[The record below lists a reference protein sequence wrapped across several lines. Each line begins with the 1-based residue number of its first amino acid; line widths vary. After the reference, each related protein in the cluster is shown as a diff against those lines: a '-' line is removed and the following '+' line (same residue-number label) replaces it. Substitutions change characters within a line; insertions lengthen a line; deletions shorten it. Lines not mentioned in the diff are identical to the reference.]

1 VEATVEETPLSQQ
14 GQAYAQAYFDVI
26 QSGGTEEEAQRAG
39 DRAFDE
45 TVAQEISPPDLS
57 GRLADEVLGDV
68 SGLGVDR
75 PAYETGRGTVFED
88 VTRPSGEG
96 VASVDLLQEEPLG
109 PPPAGFTGPSLPPT
123 PGDVDDDRADQMFEW
138 AAGNVPA
145 RQGAWQVDEQG
156 RVFTIDERGVR
167 MSPSGIALDP
177 EQVAGDLA
185 AAQAAEEL
193 AAPVDIDDSGAGGV
207 NFDAFGFNENRD
219 YSGGEG
225 GEGATDTTTLAGT
238 ESSTLADVI
247 TALRS
252 GNFSDALNT
261 LREVTAPA
269 PPPEPAGPPIPSNV
283 VGTGAGGILVDNEGN
298 PVLSTSY
305 GLPGEYVAGTPELPS
320 ELLEL
325 AAQARGMT
333 VDQLRNE
340 IDIAASN
347 GEMIGTTGLD
357 RQSLEALQQAGY
369 GGRDV
374 GSGSQTVDQALASMQ
389 TNEFLT
395 EYLPT
400 IIGALGPPGTGAVL
414 SGINTISRLLSGQTT
429 PGQAITTE
437 LLGALAR
444 KFGTSPTVLTN
455 ILDGKFGDAAANQT
469 KSLIYETL
477 AKESGVDGSVL
488 GIAARELGITDV
500 INPLAAEVDRAVTD
514 VVPDQGFG
522 LPGQVA
528 LGIDTVLDPVQ
539 EAITSGLGGLGDVLQ
554 EAGQGIASGIGT
566 VTTGVGD
573 LIGNLV
579 DAITGGGTDTVVDES
594 GVGGVDDP
602 TEFEFKED
610 RVYPG
615 DGSVGLPGE
624 ELGEG
629 HTHRR

>member
-1 VEATVEETPLSQQ
+1 
-14 GQAYAQAYFDVI
+14 
-26 QSGGTEEEAQRAG
+26 
-39 DRAFDE
+39 
-45 TVAQEISPPDLS
+45 
-57 GRLADEVLGDV
+57 
-68 SGLGVDR
+68 
-75 PAYETGRGTVFED
+75 
-88 VTRPSGEG
+88 
-96 VASVDLLQEEPLG
+96 
-109 PPPAGFTGPSLPPT
+109 
-123 PGDVDDDRADQMFEW
+123 
-138 AAGNVPA
+138 
-145 RQGAWQVDEQG
+145 
-156 RVFTIDERGVR
+156 

-185 AAQAAEEL
+185 DAQAAE
-193 AAPVDIDDSGAGGV
+193 ACCAVGIDDSGAGGV

-219 YSGGEG
+219 YGSGEG

-247 TALRS
+247 AALRS
-252 GNFSDALNT
+252 GNLSDALNT

-325 AAQARGMT
+325 AAQARKIT

-369 GGRDV
+369 GGKDV

-477 AKESGVDGSVL
+477 AKESGVTGPCWALRLGNLGS
-488 GIAARELGITDV
+488 RT
-500 INPLAAEVDRAVTD
+500 PLTHW
-514 VVPDQGFG
+514 
-522 LPGQVA
+522 LPK
-528 LGIDTVLDPVQ
+528 
-539 EAITSGLGGLGDVLQ
+539 
-554 EAGQGIASGIGT
+554 
-566 VTTGVGD
+566 
-573 LIGNLV
+573 LIGRLQTSFLTKV
-579 DAITGGGTDTVVDES
+579 LA
-594 GVGGVDDP
+594 
-602 TEFEFKED
+602 F
-610 RVYPG
+610 PG
-615 DGSVGLPGE
+615 
-624 ELGEG
+624 
-629 HTHRR
+629 R

>member
-1 VEATVEETPLSQQ
+1 MGPVQ
-14 GQAYAQAYFDVI
+14 GQ
-26 QSGGTEEEAQRAG
+26 
-39 DRAFDE
+39 
-45 TVAQEISPPDLS
+45 
-57 GRLADEVLGDV
+57 
-68 SGLGVDR
+68 
-75 PAYETGRGTVFED
+75 
-88 VTRPSGEG
+88 
-96 VASVDLLQEEPLG
+96 
-109 PPPAGFTGPSLPPT
+109 
-123 PGDVDDDRADQMFEW
+123 
-138 AAGNVPA
+138 
-145 RQGAWQVDEQG
+145 
-156 RVFTIDERGVR
+156 
-167 MSPSGIALDP
+167 
-177 EQVAGDLA
+177 
-185 AAQAAEEL
+185 AEEL
-193 AAPVDIDDSGAGGV
+193 AAPVGIDDSGAGGV
-207 NFDAFGFNENRD
+207 NFDAFVNDGTTEGID
-219 YSGGEG
+219 APASASSSADASTGYSYSGGEG
-225 GEGATDTTTLAGT
+225 GEGTTDTTTLAGT
-238 ESSTLADVI
+238 EPSILADVI
-247 TALRS
+247 AALRS
-252 GNFSDALNT
+252 GNLSDAFNT

-325 AAQARGMT
+325 AAQAREMT
-333 VDQLRNE
+333 VDELRE
-340 IDIAASN
+340 VIDAERQS

-369 GGRDV
+369 GGKDV

-488 GIAARELGITDV
+488 GIAARELGITDA

-594 GVGGVDDP
+594 GVGGVDP
-602 TEFEFKED
+602 NEFEFIED

-615 DGSVGLPGE
+615 TDVATGIDDMVNAGLIGTGTVGLPGE

-629 HTHRR
+629 ILTGVDEWDQALIDADTGDVYGIGGGDADTGVGAGAGAGAGVDTGGAGGDTDVAPPPPPMIPATGGGTTQMFGNYYSRVPTGYQIVQGPYGPLMQYTYGNVPLGGV

>member
-1 VEATVEETPLSQQ
+1 MGPVQ
-14 GQAYAQAYFDVI
+14 GQ
-26 QSGGTEEEAQRAG
+26 
-39 DRAFDE
+39 
-45 TVAQEISPPDLS
+45 
-57 GRLADEVLGDV
+57 
-68 SGLGVDR
+68 
-75 PAYETGRGTVFED
+75 
-88 VTRPSGEG
+88 
-96 VASVDLLQEEPLG
+96 
-109 PPPAGFTGPSLPPT
+109 
-123 PGDVDDDRADQMFEW
+123 
-138 AAGNVPA
+138 
-145 RQGAWQVDEQG
+145 
-156 RVFTIDERGVR
+156 
-167 MSPSGIALDP
+167 
-177 EQVAGDLA
+177 
-185 AAQAAEEL
+185 AEEL
-193 AAPVDIDDSGAGGV
+193 AAPVGIDDSGAGGV
-207 NFDAFGFNENRD
+207 NFDAFVNDGTTEGID
-219 YSGGEG
+219 APASASSSADASTGYSYSGGEG
-225 GEGATDTTTLAGT
+225 GEGTTDTTTLAGT
-238 ESSTLADVI
+238 EPSTLADVI
-247 TALRS
+247 AALRS
-252 GNFSDALNT
+252 GNLSDAFNT

-488 GIAARELGITDV
+488 GIAARELGITDA

-594 GVGGVDDP
+594 GVGGVDP
-602 TEFEFKED
+602 NEFEFIED

-615 DGSVGLPGE
+615 TDVATGIDDMVNAGLTDTVVDESGVGGVDPNEFEFIEDRVYPGTDVATGIDDMVNAGLIGTGTVGLPGE

-629 HTHRR
+629 ILTGVDEWDQALIDADTGDVYGIGGGDADTGVGAEAGAGAGVDTGGAGGDTDVAPPPPPMIPATGGGTTQMFGNYYSRVPTGYQIVQGPYGPLMQYTYGNVPLGGV

>member
-1 VEATVEETPLSQQ
+1 MRIET
-14 GQAYAQAYFDVI
+14 
-26 QSGGTEEEAQRAG
+26 
-39 DRAFDE
+39 
-45 TVAQEISPPDLS
+45 
-57 GRLADEVLGDV
+57 
-68 SGLGVDR
+68 
-75 PAYETGRGTVFED
+75 
-88 VTRPSGEG
+88 TRSGEG
-96 VASVDLLQEEPLG
+96 
-109 PPPAGFTGPSLPPT
+109 T
-123 PGDVDDDRADQMFEW
+123 
-138 AAGNVPA
+138 
-145 RQGAWQVDEQG
+145 
-156 RVFTIDERGVR
+156 
-167 MSPSGIALDP
+167 
-177 EQVAGDLA
+177 
-185 AAQAAEEL
+185 
-193 AAPVDIDDSGAGGV
+193 
-207 NFDAFGFNENRD
+207 
-219 YSGGEG
+219 
-225 GEGATDTTTLAGT
+225 TDTTTLAGT
-238 ESSTLADVI
+238 EPSTLADVI

-325 AAQARGMT
+325 AAQARKIT

-369 GGRDV
+369 GGKDV

-444 KFGTSPTVLTN
+444 KFGIPPTVLTN

-469 KSLIYETL
+469 KSLIYGTL
-477 AKESGVDGSVL
+477 AKESGVPGSVL

-629 HTHRR
+629 ILTGVDEWDQALLGADTGGVYAGTDVATGIDDMVNAGLIGTGTVGLPGEELGEGILTGVDEWDQALIDADTGDVYGIGGGDADTGVGAGAGAGAGVDTGGAGGDTDVAPPPPPMIPATGGGTTQMFGNYYSRVPTGYQIVQGPYGPLMQYTYGNVPLGGV

>member
-1 VEATVEETPLSQQ
+1 VQ
-14 GQAYAQAYFDVI
+14 GQ
-26 QSGGTEEEAQRAG
+26 
-39 DRAFDE
+39 
-45 TVAQEISPPDLS
+45 
-57 GRLADEVLGDV
+57 
-68 SGLGVDR
+68 
-75 PAYETGRGTVFED
+75 
-88 VTRPSGEG
+88 
-96 VASVDLLQEEPLG
+96 
-109 PPPAGFTGPSLPPT
+109 
-123 PGDVDDDRADQMFEW
+123 
-138 AAGNVPA
+138 
-145 RQGAWQVDEQG
+145 
-156 RVFTIDERGVR
+156 
-167 MSPSGIALDP
+167 
-177 EQVAGDLA
+177 
-185 AAQAAEEL
+185 AEEL

-225 GEGATDTTTLAGT
+225 GEGTTDTTTLAGT
-238 ESSTLADVI
+238 EPSTFADVI
-247 TALRS
+247 AALRS
-252 GNFSDALNT
+252 GNLSDAFNT

-357 RQSLEALQQAGY
+357 RQSLEALQEEGY

-488 GIAARELGITDV
+488 GIAARELGITDA

-602 TEFEFKED
+602 TEFEFIKD

-615 DGSVGLPGE
+615 TDVATGIDDMVNAGLIGTGTVGLPGE

-629 HTHRR
+629 ILTGVDEWDQTLIDADTGDVYGIGGGDADTGVGAEAGAGAGVDTGGAGGDTDVAPPPPPMIPATGGGTTQMFGNYYSRVPTGYQIVQGPYGPLMQYTYGNVPLGGV